1 MPRANPARPLV
12 DNVFEGANIIEF
24 FDAQGTQWSGNRLID
39 SDGVCMKIVTSDKG
53 VEVRGSAFEV
63 SDWLP
68 SAC

>member
-1 MPRANPARPLV
+1 M
-12 DNVFEGANIIEF
+12 IEF